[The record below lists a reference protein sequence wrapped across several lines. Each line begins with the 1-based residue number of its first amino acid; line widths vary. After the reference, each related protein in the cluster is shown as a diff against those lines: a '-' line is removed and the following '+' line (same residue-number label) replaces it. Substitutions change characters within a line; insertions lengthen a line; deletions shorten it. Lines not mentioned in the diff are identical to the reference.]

1 MSFPRSNA
9 AQGSPAV
16 PISVLVHSEP
26 MVKSATDCSHL
37 TSRGIPVL
45 AVISPQSGGM
55 GGIVHLLCFSI
66 FPSFLAR
73 MNLIRSTAFGGWEV
87 GFSLHHS
94 ERKASLIYT
103 SSSKASTRPTVPHI
117 SLPRV
122 SYFVSH
128 PAASAFILSTQTTL
142 WTVNHPVFYAPL
154 ECNRSPSCRITRISP
169 LKKWDS
175 TTKECQPIGL

>member
-16 PISVLVHSEP
+16 AISVLVRSEP
-26 MVKSATDCSHL
+26 MINSATHCSHL

-103 SSSKASTRPTVPHI
+103 NNPKASTIVCQPPAVPHI
-117 SLPRV
+117 PLPRV

-128 PAASAFILSTQTTL
+128 SAASAFILPTQTTL
-142 WTVNHPVFYAPL
+142 STVNHPVFYIPL
-154 ECNRSPSCRITRISP
+154 FHLSHVEP
-169 LKKWDS
+169 LGY
-175 TTKECQPIGL
+175 PLR